1 MNKDDDILIRIG
13 GKTHRL
19 HDDNPQSLQKIPWP
33 QRKRLISLLEAM
45 KKADYVELG
54 PTGDSQTQIETLK
67 PETPVSANTEK
78 PMPQDS
84 DAMMQRFLAEQQS
97 HKSSIPSKA
106 AVYKWFLIIF
116 AIIFILVLIL

>member
-19 HDDNPQSLQKIPWP
+19 QDDDPQSLQKIPWP

-45 KKADYVELG
+45 KKADYVEPG

-67 PETPVSANTEK
+67 PETRVRANAEK